1 MESQTIEL
9 GAATLAALQALVPP
23 PGMTPLAWVALG
35 VGLGQLVL
43 LTVGLGLM
51 YRSNTSREQQTR
63 AQAQT
68 EAQRHAE
75 TMRALDHQ
83 HAEMLEAL
91 RQQGVA
97 SREQHTATMRALEA
111 LIERTAPAQP

>member
-23 PGMTPLAWVALG
+23 GGMTPLEWVALG

-51 YRSNTSREQQTR
+51 YRSNTSREQLPHPKG
-63 AQAQT
+63 A
-68 EAQRHAE
+68 
-75 TMRALDHQ
+75 
-83 HAEMLEAL
+83 
-91 RQQGVA
+91 A
-97 SREQHTATMRALEA
+97 SHVHGLP
-111 LIERTAPAQP
+111 APR